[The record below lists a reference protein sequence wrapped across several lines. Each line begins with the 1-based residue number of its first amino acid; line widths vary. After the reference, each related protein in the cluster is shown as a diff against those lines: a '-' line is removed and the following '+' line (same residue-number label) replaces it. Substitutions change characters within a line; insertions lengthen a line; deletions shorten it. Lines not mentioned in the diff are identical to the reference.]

1 MPDIRGTAAADFS
14 AACYRIR
21 DAAQQAFD
29 EIDAL
34 AFAAARDAEDANAG
48 LPRQGDGWR
57 YYYPSAAQ
65 IAQEAEAEDAEARA
79 DLLRQIADR
88 VEAIIGYADE
98 VGWHYDPRRPAL
110 EAAAAAARRIA

>member
-29 EIDAL
+29 ALDAL
-34 AFAAARDAEDANAG
+34 ASAAAREADDMGAG
-48 LPRQGDGWR
+48 LPRPGDGWR

-79 DLLRQIADR
+79 DLLRRIADQ

-98 VGWHYDPRRPAL
+98 AGWHYDPRRPAL